1 MAERDGSANIA
12 DGRGSG
18 AARLAAR
25 GPAGPGR

>member
-12 DGRGSG
+12 DSRGSG
-18 AARLAAR
+18 AARFAVR